1 MSNMIGNL
9 LYVAIC
15 VLFLYSIV
23 ILMLQM
29 SPFISIKTFVSY
41 ESIIFGILKVLLT
54 IVGMLSLLWV
64 WK

>member
-1 MSNMIGNL
+1 MIGNL